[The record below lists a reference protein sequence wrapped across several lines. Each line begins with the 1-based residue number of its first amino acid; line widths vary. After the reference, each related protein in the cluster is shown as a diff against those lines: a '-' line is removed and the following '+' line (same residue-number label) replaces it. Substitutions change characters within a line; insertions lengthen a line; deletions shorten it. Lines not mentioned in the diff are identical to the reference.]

1 MSVIAN
7 DNYKEYFGQTSKA
20 VLFETF
26 SEYDQDGNPREG
38 LDSLLKDF
46 DKDKDRFETR
56 LDEEFT
62 VRSFREFVEKFA
74 PYLYP
79 VEKSTAGDAQ
89 SKINVD
95 YTVERPD
102 GWDPDK
108 MPQPLEE
115 NVFYKA
121 VMRMYNER
129 KQNGKPNRYFD
140 QSEFEAMLGA
150 EKQMENY
157 KRIRV
162 DLKIAQNKYQE
173 LLAIDAPNDQINE
186 QVENINDCM
195 DRLEEGVSSGFHAI
209 LPLLLAD
216 SDKKYLELKKGIE
229 QNDSGDQSVPFIP
242 ERIQATFDENGNLK
256 CEPIQVNT
264 QEEEV
269 LRIEQKDTEEQIE
282 DMIREAYKDGAP
294 EALQNNKYVENAL
307 VEIMTGGNQLISLQ
321 DEQKRQEKLEEMI
334 RQREERQQ
342 TYRSMLENMMD
353 ALAPVVE
360 KFLGVCAFFDN
371 ATVDGELESELVV
384 TNCTVEKL
392 IETDEMKKGLENF
405 LGQNHRKKKIWFG
418 ILPAVA
424 MGDEKRTSG
433 KVEKRLSLG
442 ERREKKEEKNTD
454 LTSASQAKTLLD
466 ICQKA
471 KVVTIFN
478 YKATEETSFTG
489 LTIEKFRK
497 MKDLIQF
504 PNEGKYAVCAFPNF
518 TICKK
523 HEYILNEKFVD
534 LFDEDKVKV
543 GFPAMYV
550 EAAYVAAGM
559 IVGSQQPNVLKKKK
573 IIIDPKNTCVRVN
586 FEESRVQKKYLSTM
600 SVESSRP
607 MDDNLQREIMEERFG
622 FFFNDSGI
630 NDSETGADIQ
640 RVFVENARTMYKKDE
655 KYREVYRTLFG
666 EFMDLCVKEQS
677 GPYAD
682 TGRVNHF
689 YEEDIEKWKTKCQ
702 EVGSKEI
709 VNLLLNEYED
719 IILASDF
726 SGYTITFREGQEKVE
741 FETQEA

>member
-1 MSVIAN
+1 M
-7 DNYKEYFGQTSKA
+7 KEK
-20 VLFETF
+20 
-26 SEYDQDGNPREG
+26 
-38 LDSLLKDF
+38 K
-46 DKDKDRFETR
+46 
-56 LDEEFT
+56 EE
-62 VRSFREFVEKFA
+62 K
-74 PYLYP
+74 
-79 VEKSTAGDAQ
+79 
-89 SKINVD
+89 
-95 YTVERPD
+95 
-102 GWDPDK
+102 
-108 MPQPLEE
+108 
-115 NVFYKA
+115 
-121 VMRMYNER
+121 
-129 KQNGKPNRYFD
+129 
-140 QSEFEAMLGA
+140 
-150 EKQMENY
+150 
-157 KRIRV
+157 
-162 DLKIAQNKYQE
+162 
-173 LLAIDAPNDQINE
+173 
-186 QVENINDCM
+186 
-195 DRLEEGVSSGFHAI
+195 
-209 LPLLLAD
+209 
-216 SDKKYLELKKGIE
+216 
-229 QNDSGDQSVPFIP
+229 
-242 ERIQATFDENGNLK
+242 
-256 CEPIQVNT
+256 
-264 QEEEV
+264 
-269 LRIEQKDTEEQIE
+269 
-282 DMIREAYKDGAP
+282 
-294 EALQNNKYVENAL
+294 
-307 VEIMTGGNQLISLQ
+307 
-321 DEQKRQEKLEEMI
+321 
-334 RQREERQQ
+334 
-342 TYRSMLENMMD
+342 
-353 ALAPVVE
+353 
-360 KFLGVCAFFDN
+360 
-371 ATVDGELESELVV
+371 
-384 TNCTVEKL
+384 
-392 IETDEMKKGLENF
+392 
-405 LGQNHRKKKIWFG
+405 
-418 ILPAVA
+418 
-424 MGDEKRTSG
+424 
-433 KVEKRLSLG
+433 KVEQ
-442 ERREKKEEKNTD
+442 EKKEEKNTG

-489 LTIEKFRK
+489 LTIERFRK